1 MNYGLLSLL
10 PPIVAVILAI
20 WSKNVILSLF
30 CGGFVSAMIFCGG
43 NPFAAVHSMI
53 GNYFFVQLTDSYNA
67 GVLVLIVFIGGFIK
81 LVEKSGGAQ
90 AFGKSVYRIVNTKLK
105 AQLCAWLGGILIFF
119 SDLGTP
125 LLGGHGEYP
134 PDGQSLHR
142 QQCAGGSSARSSAD
156 RAAGLWRDAVSG
168 RAVLRTQQ
176 GAERHRVPQ
185 RQRGGGVHPSLC
197 AVSGPYLGYGGQY
210 LRWYPCPGLLL

>member
-30 CGGFVSAMIFCGG
+30 CGGFVGAIIFCGG

-53 GNYFFVQLTDSYNA
+53 GDYFFVQLTDSYNA
-67 GVLVLIVFIGGFIK
+67 GVLVMIVFIGGFIK

-168 RAVLRTQQ
+168 RAVLRTQ
-176 GAERHRVPQ
+176 
-185 RQRGGGVHPSLC
+185 
-197 AVSGPYLGYGGQY
+197 
-210 LRWYPCPGLLL
+210 

>member
-30 CGGFVSAMIFCGG
+30 CGGFVGAIIFCGG

-53 GNYFFVQLTDSYNA
+53 GDYFFVQLTDSYNA
-67 GVLVLIVFIGGFIK
+67 GVLVMIVFIGGFIK

-134 PDGQSLHR
+134 PRRAISTSPAMRRWKLCPQFSRSGGRSM
-142 QQCAGGSSARSSAD
+142 AGCRFRPG
-156 RAAGLWRDAVSG
+156 RAADTTR
-168 RAVLRTQQ
+168 
-176 GAERHRVPQ
+176 
-185 RQRGGGVHPSLC
+185 C
-197 AVSGPYLGYGGQY
+197 
-210 LRWYPCPGLLL
+210 

>member
-10 PPIVAVILAI
+10 PPVVAVILAI

-30 CGGFVSAMIFCGG
+30 CGGFVGAMIFCGG
-43 NPFAAVHSMI
+43 NPFVTVHSMI
-53 GNYFFVQLTDSYNA
+53 GDYFFIQLTDSYNA

-125 LLGGHGEYP
+125 LLVGP
-134 PDGQSLHR
+134 VFRPLFDKLKISR
-142 QQCAGGSSARSSAD
+142 QKLAWILMPLQQALYFPVVYSEIIARLSQIP
-156 RAAGLWRDAVSG
+156 LFF
-168 RAVLRTQQ
+168 
-176 GAERHRVPQ
+176 
-185 RQRGGGVHPSLC
+185 
-197 AVSGPYLGYGGQY
+197 
-210 LRWYPCPGLLL
+210 LLLVLNVALWST

>member
-30 CGGFVSAMIFCGG
+30 CGGFVGAIIFCGG

-53 GNYFFVQLTDSYNA
+53 GDYFFVQLTDSYNA
-67 GVLVLIVFIGGFIK
+67 GVLVMIVFIGGFIK

-105 AQLCAWLGGILIFF
+105 AQL
-119 SDLGTP
+119 
-125 LLGGHGEYP
+125 
-134 PDGQSLHR
+134 
-142 QQCAGGSSARSSAD
+142 
-156 RAAGLWRDAVSG
+156 
-168 RAVLRTQQ
+168 
-176 GAERHRVPQ
+176 
-185 RQRGGGVHPSLC
+185 
-197 AVSGPYLGYGGQY
+197 
-210 LRWYPCPGLLL
+210 